1 MSKRVLICDD
11 SLLMRRMVAQALEG
25 TGWECIGEAEN
36 GQEAIEQFEKLRP
49 DAVTMDMVM
58 PEADGI
64 HGLEGIMKLDPEAQ
78 VVVISAVNQTS
89 LISEAI
95 RKGARDFIAKPFMP
109 EQVQQTLDSCV
120 ASIATK

>member
-11 SLLMRRMVAQALEG
+11 SVLMRRMVAQALEDA
-25 TGWECIGEAEN
+25 GWECIGEAEN
-36 GQEAIEQFEKLRP
+36 GQEAIEQFEKLQP

-64 HGLEGIMKLDPEAQ
+64 HGLEGIIKLDPDAK
-78 VVVISAVNQTS
+78 VVIISAVNQTS

-120 ASIATK
+120 VETTPA

>member
-1 MSKRVLICDD
+1 MSNRVLICDD
-11 SLLMRRMVAQALEG
+11 SLLMRRMIAQALDE

-36 GQEAIEQFEKLRP
+36 GEEAIHQFEKLRP
-49 DAVTMDMVM
+49 DAVTMDIVM

-64 HGLEGIMKLDPEAQ
+64 HGLKGIMKIDPDAK
-78 VVVISAVNQTS
+78 VVVISAVDQSS

-109 EQVQQTLDSCV
+109 EQLQQTLDSCV
-120 ASIATK
+120 VSTSAE